1 MHAIST
7 ASAPAH
13 YPDSAP
19 DFQSVILRVKTEH
32 MFPLLEEVDLHVT
45 QSLLQFCN
53 LLFSLTYFPL
63 QFVLGKEN
71 EVLSVSTGQQ
81 LETTHCTGQTLSL

>member
-1 MHAIST
+1 MHVVST
-7 ASAPAH
+7 ASAPAQ

-32 MFPLLEEVDLHVT
+32 VFSLLEQVDLHVT
-45 QSLLQFCN
+45 QSLLQLCN

-71 EVLSVSTGQQ
+71 GVLSVGTGQQ
-81 LETTHCTGQTLSL
+81 LETTHHIG